1 VAFIRTTNDAA
12 IPLAGQQ
19 MMLDGTG
26 VQWIVEDI
34 ESGHSP
40 QVSQPA
46 NLTEILV
53 ELAETFQRL

>member
-12 IPLAGQQ
+12 IPLAAQQ